1 MLTQFNQ
8 KRRWRRLH
16 KLYGRDDKFNRAIS
30 ELIRYNL
37 AERGWTQPDWKYY
50 SDSPINLNDARR
62 RYGSGG
68 EA

>member
-1 MLTQFNQ
+1 MLKQFNQ

-16 KLYGRDDKFNRAIS
+16 KLYGRDDKFNRVFS

-37 AERGWTQPDWKYY
+37 AERGWDYPDWKYY

-62 RYGSGG
+62 RYGS
-68 EA
+68 